1 MIGCGRSRLA
11 SVRLGSLLART
22 IAVAMQKGGVGKTTT
37 AVNLGAALAEIGQRV
52 LLIDLDAQGHL
63 TLYMK
68 PPAELD
74 KTIYHLLVDPDTTV
88 TDVVQEAPQMGVHY
102 IPADVE
108 LAGAENQLI
117 NEIGRES
124 ILRDKLEAAQKR
136 YDFII
141 IDCPPSLDLIVIN
154 ALVAADEVLVP
165 LQAEFLALKGMQ
177 ELLITMERV
186 KRRLNPRLELI
197 GILPTC
203 TEPER
208 YIRRRYSRPSGR
220 STATRCTTSASPTR
234 FASPRHL
241 WRDSRSFNTR
251 RTLTARSRIV
261 HWQLKSWR
269 ITGTDANVQ
278 KSDAV
283 GFGGAFP
290 ADAAAGRDRHRRRD
304 TRDRRPAREGE
315 GGCPPDAALHAG
327 GDRAP
332 ARGDPGGEVSRPAAR
347 EARSRQIRLAGR
359 PSRQDPGRDTGLDRG
374 CKAGFIPAVPSRP
387 LGQPCVARRTLGT
400 SQPSGRSA
408 AAWATP
414 SRR

>member
-1 MIGCGRSRLA
+1 MIVVRPSRAAPLGRSRPA
-11 SVRLGSLLART
+11 SVRLGALLART

-68 PPAELD
+68 PPAELE

-88 TDVVQEAPQMGVHY
+88 TDVVQEAAQMGVHY

-108 LAGAENQLI
+108 LAGADNQLI

-124 ILRDKLEAAQKR
+124 ILRDKLEPAQKR

-197 GILPTC
+197 GILPTL
-203 TEPER
+203 
-208 YIRRRYSRPSGR
+208 YKSRALHSQEVLAAVKEKYGDKVYDFGVTD
-220 STATRCTTSASPTR
+220 SIR
-234 FASPRHL
+234 FAETP
-241 WRDSRSFNTR
+241 
-251 RTLTARSRIV
+251 
-261 HWQLKSWR
+261 
-269 ITGTDANVQ
+269 
-278 KSDAV
+278 
-283 GFGGAFP
+283 
-290 ADAAAGRDRHRRRD
+290 
-304 TRDRRPAREGE
+304 
-315 GGCPPDAALHAG
+315 
-327 GDRAP
+327 
-332 ARGDPGGEVSRPAAR
+332 
-347 EARSRQIRLAGR
+347 LAGM
-359 PSRQDPGRDTGLDRG
+359 SILQYAKESDGA
-374 CKAGFIPAVPSRP
+374 KAYRA
-387 LGQPCVARRTLGT
+387 L
-400 SQPSGRSA
+400 A
-408 AAWATP
+408 AKVMENH
-414 SRR
+414 RL

>member
-1 MIGCGRSRLA
+1 MIVAGLEASARDAVIQVAEILGATEHRSERIWACVSEERRSQQRRSAAWAPQIRRGFPARPRRPRLTGPPGLGDLTQL
-11 SVRLGSLLART
+11 RLDSAHLART

-68 PPAELD
+68 PPAELE
-74 KTIYHLLVDPDTTV
+74 KTVYHLLVDPDTTV
-88 TDVVQEAPQMGVHY
+88 TDVVQEAAQMGVHY

-197 GILPTC
+197 GILPTL
-203 TEPER
+203 
-208 YIRRRYSRPSGR
+208 YKSRALHSQEVLAAVKEKYGDKVYDFGVTD
-220 STATRCTTSASPTR
+220 SIR
-234 FASPRHL
+234 FAETP
-241 WRDSRSFNTR
+241 
-251 RTLTARSRIV
+251 
-261 HWQLKSWR
+261 
-269 ITGTDANVQ
+269 
-278 KSDAV
+278 
-283 GFGGAFP
+283 
-290 ADAAAGRDRHRRRD
+290 
-304 TRDRRPAREGE
+304 
-315 GGCPPDAALHAG
+315 
-327 GDRAP
+327 
-332 ARGDPGGEVSRPAAR
+332 
-347 EARSRQIRLAGR
+347 LAGM
-359 PSRQDPGRDTGLDRG
+359 SILQYAKESDGA
-374 CKAGFIPAVPSRP
+374 KAYRALAVKVMENHR
-387 LGQPCVARRTLGT
+387 L
-400 SQPSGRSA
+400 
-408 AAWATP
+408 
-414 SRR
+414 

>member
-1 MIGCGRSRLA
+1 MRPPPRTWRGPAPRSPGRACGGLGTACRRPPRRRRRPGLQSAGSRTPRPMIVGWAREAAPCGRYRLA
-11 SVRLGSLLART
+11 SVRLGALLART

-68 PPAELD
+68 PPAELE
-74 KTIYHLLVDPDTTV
+74 KTIYHLLVDPETTV

-108 LAGAENQLI
+108 LAGAENQMI

-124 ILRDKLEAAQKR
+124 ILRDKLEAVQKR

-197 GILPTC
+197 GILPTLYKARALHSQEVLAAVKEKYGDKVYDFGV
-203 TEPER
+203 TDS
-208 YIRRRYSRPSGR
+208 I
-220 STATRCTTSASPTR
+220 R
-234 FASPRHL
+234 FAETP
-241 WRDSRSFNTR
+241 
-251 RTLTARSRIV
+251 
-261 HWQLKSWR
+261 
-269 ITGTDANVQ
+269 
-278 KSDAV
+278 
-283 GFGGAFP
+283 
-290 ADAAAGRDRHRRRD
+290 
-304 TRDRRPAREGE
+304 
-315 GGCPPDAALHAG
+315 
-327 GDRAP
+327 
-332 ARGDPGGEVSRPAAR
+332 
-347 EARSRQIRLAGR
+347 LAGQ
-359 PSRQDPGRDTGLDRG
+359 SIL
-374 CKAGFIPAVPSRP
+374 
-387 LGQPCVARRTLGT
+387 
-400 SQPSGRSA
+400 
-408 AAWATP
+408 
-414 SRR
+414 

>member
-1 MIGCGRSRLA
+1 MTGPGTPSCLA

-68 PPAELD
+68 PPAELE

-108 LAGAENQLI
+108 LAGADNQLI

-124 ILRDKLEAAQKR
+124 ILRDKLEAVQKR

-197 GILPTC
+197 GILPRST
-203 TEPER
+203 
-208 YIRRRYSRPSGR
+208 SRGRCIHKRCSPPSRR
-220 STATRCTTSASPTR
+220 STATRFTTSASPTR
-234 FASPRHL
+234 SDSRRRP
-241 WRDSRSFNTR
+241 WRGCRSFNTR
-251 RTLTARSRIV
+251 RTRTAQGRIV
-261 HWQLKSWR
+261 HWQHGYWR
-269 ITGTDANVQ
+269 ITD
-278 KSDAV
+278 SHDH
-283 GFGGAFP
+283 F
-290 ADAAAGRDRHRRRD
+290 
-304 TRDRRPAREGE
+304 
-315 GGCPPDAALHAG
+315 
-327 GDRAP
+327 
-332 ARGDPGGEVSRPAAR
+332 
-347 EARSRQIRLAGR
+347 
-359 PSRQDPGRDTGLDRG
+359 
-374 CKAGFIPAVPSRP
+374 
-387 LGQPCVARRTLGT
+387 
-400 SQPSGRSA
+400 
-408 AAWATP
+408 
-414 SRR
+414 